1 MRESIKEY
9 GVKRM
14 KKKFTTFDGI
24 NTLIMIVITFLALYP
39 LWYIIVISF
48 STEGGYYRDIYHI
61 IPNSFTFENY
71 KAIVREKVVFTAFGQ
86 STKVT
91 LIGTAFSLVL
101 TSFAGYAF
109 SKTRLPGVNVLFK
122 LALVTM
128 YVSGGIVPMY
138 LLITNLGLKNT
149 IWSLILPGMI
159 NTYNVILMKNYFQS
173 LPISL
178 EEAAKIDGASEFQT
192 FLKIIIPLSMPI
204 LATIALFYAV
214 AYWNAYIGAVL
225 YLSDSK
231 KFTLP
236 AVLRS
241 LLMAASKADEF
252 PEANKEIAAAG
263 KFDQG
268 MNMASIIVS
277 VIPIMIVYPFLQ
289 KYFAK
294 GLMLGAVKG

>member
-1 MRESIKEY
+1 
-9 GVKRM
+9 
-14 KKKFTTFDGI
+14 
-24 NTLIMIVITFLALYP
+24 
-39 LWYIIVISF
+39 
-48 STEGGYYRDIYHI
+48 
-61 IPNSFTFENY
+61 
-71 KAIVREKVVFTAFGQ
+71 
-86 STKVT
+86 
-91 LIGTAFSLVL
+91 
-101 TSFAGYAF
+101 
-109 SKTRLPGVNVLFK
+109 
-122 LALVTM
+122 
-128 YVSGGIVPMY
+128 MY

-159 NTYNVILMKNYFQS
+159 NTYNVILMKNYFQA

>member
-1 MRESIKEY
+1 MR
-9 GVKRM
+9 
-14 KKKFTTFDGI
+14 KKFTAFDGI
-24 NTLIMIVITFLALYP
+24 NTFIMIVITFLALYP

-48 STEGGYYRDIYHI
+48 STESGYYKDIYHI

-71 KAIVREKVVFTAFGQ
+71 KAIVREKVVFAAFGQ
-86 STKVT
+86 SAKVT
-91 LIGTAFSLVL
+91 LVGTAFSLVL
-101 TSFAGYAF
+101 TAFAGYAF
-109 SKTRLPGVNVLFK
+109 SKTRLPGVKILFK

-159 NTYNVILMKNYFQS
+159 NTYNVILMKNYFQA

>member
-1 MRESIKEY
+1 
-9 GVKRM
+9 M
-14 KKKFTTFDGI
+14 KKKLTAFDVI

-48 STEGGYYRDIYHI
+48 STESGYYRDIYHI

-86 STKVT
+86 SAKVT
-91 LIGTAFSLVL
+91 LIGTVLSLVL
-101 TSFAGYAF
+101 TAFAGYAF

-138 LLITNLGLKNT
+138 LLVTNLGLKNT

-159 NTYNVILMKNYFQS
+159 NTYNVILTKNYFQS

-214 AYWNAYIGAVL
+214 AYWNAYLGAVL

-252 PEANKEIAAAG
+252 PEANKEIAVAG

>member
-1 MRESIKEY
+1 
-9 GVKRM
+9 M
-14 KKKFTTFDGI
+14 KKKLTAFDVI
-24 NTLIMIVITFLALYP
+24 NTLIRIVITFLALYP

-48 STEGGYYRDIYHI
+48 STESGYYRDIYHI

-86 STKVT
+86 SAKVT
-91 LIGTAFSLVL
+91 LIGTVLSLVL
-101 TSFAGYAF
+101 TAFAGYAF

-138 LLITNLGLKNT
+138 LLVTNLGLKNT

-159 NTYNVILMKNYFQS
+159 NTYNVILTKNYFQS

-214 AYWNAYIGAVL
+214 AYWNAYLGAVL

-252 PEANKEIAAAG
+252 PEANKEIAVAG

>member
-1 MRESIKEY
+1 MR
-9 GVKRM
+9 
-14 KKKFTTFDGI
+14 KKFTAFDGI

-48 STEGGYYRDIYHI
+48 STESGYYKDIYHI

-71 KAIVREKVVFTAFGQ
+71 KAIVREKVVFAAFGQ
-86 STKVT
+86 SAKVT
-91 LIGTAFSLVL
+91 IIGTAFSLVL
-101 TSFAGYAF
+101 TAFAGYAF
-109 SKTRLPGVNVLFK
+109 SKTRLPGVKILFK

-159 NTYNVILMKNYFQS
+159 NTYNVILMKNYFQA